1 MFTFVRV
8 FFFLMRRR
16 PPRST
21 RPYTLFPY
29 TTLVRSDL
37 IQQEQ
42 WIPHPDLGHALQYL
56 AWHGTD
62 IRPAMAPDFGFITH
76 ATQCHTHKLAVDG
89 LGDALAKG
97 RLADARR
104 ADQAKDRRLELIH
117 ALLHGQILD
126 DAFLD
131 LLQAIVIG
139 IEHLLSRT
147 QIRVEIGRA
156 HV

>member
-1 MFTFVRV
+1 MHFQQGGRRV
-8 FFFLMRRR
+8 
-16 PPRST
+16 
-21 RPYTLFPY
+21 
-29 TTLVRSDL
+29 TTEILAHLVDL

-89 LGDALAKG
+89 LGDALAKR

-104 ADQAKDRRLELIH
+104 ADRKSTRLNSSH
-117 ALLHGQILD
+117 
-126 DAFLD
+126 
-131 LLQAIVIG
+131 
-139 IEHLLSRT
+139 
-147 QIRVEIGRA
+147 
-156 HV
+156 